1 MRKLLLTILRD
12 IWGEVGVKS
21 SHGCEETTTLP
32 CLGKSN
38 DSQLTWQ
45 TMVTIMVTVKVHT
58 VFSVYV
64 VSSNKGLPRKL
75 EQYLADCVTST
86 VVS

>member
-1 MRKLLLTILRD
+1 M
-12 IWGEVGVKS
+12 KS
-21 SHGCEETTTLP
+21 SHGCEETNTLP

-45 TMVTIMVTVKVHT
+45 TMVTIMVTVKVNT